1 MFPGLCF
8 IVIVGYVSRV
18 MFYCQQE
25 NITRETYPTITIK
38 NYPGNVSYND
48 NKTLP
53 GKRILQLQENITR
66 ETYPTMT
73 IKHNPGNVSYN
84 YSKTLIRFPGYVLL

>member
-1 MFPGLCF
+1 MKL
-8 IVIVGYVSRV
+8 
-18 MFYCQQE
+18 
-25 NITRETYPTITIK
+25 N
-38 NYPGNVSYND
+38 PGNVSYND

-84 YSKTLIRFPGYVLL
+84 YNKT